1 VRASDQGDP
10 GDITGVSVDPASGL
24 SGGGDSGD
32 VALSL
37 LKDCSAGQ
45 VLKWNGAS
53 WACADDSDTDTNA
66 GGDITAVTTSVG
78 TGLVGGAMS
87 GEASLS
93 LLTSCAAGQL
103 LKWSGNGWECAADAD
118 TGDITAVTTAAGTGL
133 TGGVTGGDASLSLL
147 TSCGAGQLLKWS
159 GSAWACASD
168 VDTNSGGD
176 ITDVVAGT
184 GLLGGAS
191 TGSAALNV
199 GAGTGII
206 VGADSVGLD
215 VSFTD
220 ARYLNTTGGTMT
232 GALNMGG
239 QRISNRGCPPGY
251 VSAGAGLCIELND
264 ECCFTFS
271 AASNRCRAAGTH
283 LCTSAEMRAVM
294 MSGIALG
301 SGGISLDWLADQ
313 DADDSA
319 LFVNNAAD
327 PQNPDGARAANTSS
341 YARCCASIE

>member
-1 VRASDQGDP
+1 
-10 GDITGVSVDPASGL
+10 L
-24 SGGGDSGD
+24 SGGGTRGD

-37 LKDCSAGQ
+37 LKDCAAGQ

-66 GGDITAVTTSVG
+66 GGDITAVTTSMG

-118 TGDITAVTTAAGTGL
+118 TGDITAVTTTAGTGL

-147 TSCGAGQLLKWS
+147 TSCAAGQLLKWD

-168 VDTNSGGD
+168 ADTNSGGD
-176 ITDVVAGT
+176 ITDVVAGS

-191 TGSAALNV
+191 AGSVALNV

-206 VGADSVGLD
+206 VGADSVDLD
-215 VSFTD
+215 VSYTD
-220 ARYLNTTGGTMT
+220 ARYLTATGGTMT

-239 QRISNRGCPPGY
+239 QRITNRGCPPGY
-251 VSAGAGLCIELND
+251 VSAGTGLCIEFSD

-271 AASNRCRAAGTH
+271 AAANRCRTAGAH

-294 MSGIALG
+294 MSGIAVTGGLG
-301 SGGISLDWLADQ
+301 FDWLADQ
-313 DADDSA
+313 DGDDSA
-319 LFVNNAAD
+319 LYVSNAFD
-327 PQNPDGARAANTSS
+327 PSNPDGARATNTSS
-341 YARCCASIE
+341 FARCCASIE